1 MIRYSLLFL
10 VIALIATIEF
20 IGGFAVSVV
29 PGWHTVIVPPFMIFS
44 IILLSWLYLLSI
56 GYFVLERKNRQLTQR
71 MFIIHLALTLLFFF
85 YSNCENSFYNTPNG
99 FLSFMVPL
107 GLFLVGQLIFII
119 IFVRNIIRSNK

>member
-1 MIRYSLLFL
+1 MVRYSFLFL
-10 VIALIATIEF
+10 VIALISTIEF
-20 IGGFAVSVV
+20 ICGFAVSVV

-56 GYFVLERKNRQLTQR
+56 GYFVLERKNRQPNQR

-85 YSNCENSFYNTPNG
+85 YSNGDNSFYNTPKG

-107 GLFLVGQLIFII
+107 GLFLIGQLIFII
-119 IFVRNIIRSNK
+119 IFVRNIIQSNK